1 MQERPDAHPVLLLH
15 LLTTSTAGQRC
26 RIAGVMRRLSV
37 APRAPSRLARV
48 GEGVP
53 VACCREPSARDVAPS
68 LLTPSGTF
76 AYSALN
82 ASATTET

>member
-37 APRAPSRLARV
+37 APRALSQLALV
-48 GEGVP
+48 GEGRP
-53 VACCREPSARDVAPS
+53 GS
-68 LLTPSGTF
+68 LLPRVEPGCR
-76 AYSALN
+76 ARPAN
-82 ASATTET
+82 AVGHVRLFGA

>member
-1 MQERPDAHPVLLLH
+1 MQERPDAHPVLLAQ
-15 LLTTSTAGQRC
+15 LLTTSTAGQHC

-53 VACCREPSARDVAPS
+53 VACCRESSRDVAPD
-68 LLTPSGTF
+68 LLTPSGTSG
-76 AYSALN
+76 YSALA